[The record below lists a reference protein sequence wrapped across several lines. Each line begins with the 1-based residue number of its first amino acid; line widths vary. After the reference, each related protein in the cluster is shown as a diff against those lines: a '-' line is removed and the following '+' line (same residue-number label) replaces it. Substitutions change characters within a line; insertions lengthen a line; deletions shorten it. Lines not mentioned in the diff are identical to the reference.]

1 MQLVELAKK
10 AAKLPDLEFDWTG
23 KEQWNEAVFDN
34 KVETSEEI
42 VKYIKALKGRVSEQS
57 KMIHKL
63 AEAYMKLKDIILEAE
78 VGE

>member
-34 KVETSEEI
+34 NIETPEEI
-42 VKYIKALKGRVSEQS
+42 IKYIKALKGRVSEQS
-57 KMIHKL
+57 RMLHGLTK
-63 AEAYMKLKDIILEAE
+63 AYMKLKDIILEAE
-78 VGE
+78 IGE